1 MVNQWFVGELEK
13 MNDEYN
19 ISQIEKITIINIDV
33 FIAYR
38 DFLQR
43 PEGALDK
50 LITSYHSYI
59 SDDIL
64 KKAISEEDAIKKYKD
79 RNGSFEYYLST
90 LFTPDYKKLLM
101 MAGEKYLV
109 E

>member
-1 MVNQWFVGELEK
+1 MVNQWFIGELEK
-13 MNDEYN
+13 IKDEYD
-19 ISQIEKITIINIDV
+19 ISRIEKITIINIDV

-38 DFLQR
+38 DFLKS

-59 SDDIL
+59 SNDIL

-79 RNGSFEYYLST
+79 RIKSFEYYLST
-90 LFTPDYKKLLM
+90 LYIPDYKKLLM
-101 MAGEKYLV
+101 IAGKKYLV